1 VTTDRAPAKP
11 EVLRRDGHPI
21 TIGPVRILT
30 VCTHNRTRSVLA
42 AALLQH
48 KLAQAGIDATVD
60 SAGFGP
66 EGMPATPETVE
77 LLRRAGIDAA
87 EHLSRRAT
95 GELVRQADL
104 IIGAERQHVVRLVV
118 EEGAD
123 FRRVFTL
130 PELRTRLDGLG
141 TLPAPDLA
149 AALEL
154 LNQGRP
160 RGGAYLQNDV
170 PEVHDPTGGPPS
182 EWEQA
187 WYSIDA
193 ACTRVGAFLQR
204 LTG

>member
-1 VTTDRAPAKP
+1 
-11 EVLRRDGHPI
+11 
-21 TIGPVRILT
+21 VRLLT

-42 AALLQH
+42 AGLLWQ
-48 KLAQAGIDATVD
+48 KLQQAGIEAVVD

-66 EGMPATPETVE
+66 EDMPATPETVE
-77 LLRRAGIDAA
+77 LLRRAKVDAS

-95 GELVRQADL
+95 GDLVRGADL

-123 FRRVFTL
+123 FRRIFTL
-130 PELRTRLDGLG
+130 PELRMRLDALG
-141 TLPAPDLA
+141 SVPVPDLQT
-149 AALEL
+149 ALTL
-154 LNQGRP
+154 LNEGRP

-187 WYSIDA
+187 WVSIEG
-193 ACTRVGAFLQR
+193 ACTRVAAFLGR
-204 LTG
+204 LG